1 MNVISLFDGISCGM
15 LALQNANIKVNKY
28 YAFEIDENAIKISSQ
43 NYPQIIQNGNVFE
56 NDFSKF
62 SADLLIGG
70 SPCTFWSSARTDGK
84 RETIATG
91 LGADLFNKY
100 AECLNI
106 VKPKYFLYENNNSIS
121 KNIKDYITHCLG
133 VKPCVIN
140 SAEYSAQNRK
150 RVYWTNI
157 PILPHKDE
165 NIYFKD
171 VIDFSDNIFKPV
183 GFWVYNSWGDKRKID
198 TLKKIDALKS
208 STLTTS
214 KTHPGNYYLSLD
226 KKYYT
231 NLTIEQWEILQTL
244 PKGYVNNID
253 IKESYKYKAIGN
265 GWTVKVISHIFK
277 GMEW

>member
-15 LALQNANIKVNKY
+15 IALNSNNIKVDNY
-28 YAFEIDENAIKISSQ
+28 DAFEIDDNAIKISKY
-43 NYPQIIQNGNVFE
+43 NFPFIKHHGDVLNA
-56 NDFSKF
+56 DFSEF
-62 SADLLIGG
+62 RNYDLLLGG
-70 SPCTFWSSARTDGK
+70 SPCTYWSSARTDGK
-84 RETIATG
+84 RETDISG
-91 LGADLFNKY
+91 CGIDLFNKY
-100 AECLNI
+100 VETLNI

-121 KNIKDYITHCLG
+121 KNIKEYITHCLG
-133 VKPCVIN
+133 VKPCLIN

-183 GFWVYNSWGDKRKID
+183 GCWVYNSWGDKRKID

-244 PKGYVNNID
+244 PKGYVNNIE

-277 GMEW
+277 GME